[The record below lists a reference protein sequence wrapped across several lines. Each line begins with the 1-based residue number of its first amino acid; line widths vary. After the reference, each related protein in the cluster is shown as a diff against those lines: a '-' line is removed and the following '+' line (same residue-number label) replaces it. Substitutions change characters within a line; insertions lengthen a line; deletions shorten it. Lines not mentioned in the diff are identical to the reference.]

1 MNGGKPCEG
10 NDTETARSC
19 FAPCPGMSFVKKTTT
34 TNISSPSELMRMSF
48 TYSFIYSSFFF
59 AKNCSEI
66 NFIEVQ
72 KNALK
77 LKYCFFPVLGL
88 LLYRF

>member
-19 FAPCPGMSFVKKTTT
+19 FAPCPGVYFVKKKKKKK
-34 TNISSPSELMRMSF
+34 NFLPF
-48 TYSFIYSSFFF
+48 WDYDDVFYFFIFFF
-59 AKNCSEI
+59 TKNCSEI

-72 KNALK
+72 KNSLK
-77 LKYCFFPVLGL
+77 SKDCFFSS
-88 LLYRF
+88 FEATFA

>member
-10 NDTETARSC
+10 NDTETASSC
-19 FAPCPGMSFVKKTTT
+19 FAPCPGVSFVKKK
-34 TNISSPSELMRMSF
+34 NKHFLPFWVYEDVFYL
-48 TYSFIYSSFFF
+48 FIYLFFF
-59 AKNCSEI
+59 FHKTCSEI

-77 LKYCFFPVLGL
+77 LKYCFFSSFGATFV
-88 LLYRF
+88 

>member
-19 FAPCPGMSFVKKTTT
+19 FAPCPGVSL
-34 TNISSPSELMRMSF
+34 NISSPSGTMRMSF
-48 TYSFIYSSFFF
+48 IYSFIYSFFF
-59 AKNCSEI
+59 YKKTA
-66 NFIEVQ
+66 V
-72 KNALK
+72 
-77 LKYCFFPVLGL
+77 KYILSKYRKTRSNRNIASFPVLRL

>member
-19 FAPCPGMSFVKKTTT
+19 FAPCPGVSFVKKQ
-34 TNISSPSELMRMSF
+34 TNISSPSGTMRMSF
-48 TYSFIYSSFFF
+48 IYSFIYSFFF
-59 AKNCSEI
+59 HKTCSEI

-77 LKYCFFPVLGL
+77 LKYCFFSSFGATFV
-88 LLYRF
+88 

>member
-19 FAPCPGMSFVKKTTT
+19 FAPCPGVSL
-34 TNISSPSELMRMSF
+34 NISSPSGTMRMSF
-48 TYSFIYSSFFF
+48 IYSFIYSFFF
-59 AKNCSEI
+59 LQKNCSEI
-66 NFIEVQ
+66 YFIEVQ

-77 LKYCFFPVLGL
+77 SKYCFFSSFEATFV
-88 LLYRF
+88 